1 MLMQNNI
8 FKFKTLADVMQK
20 KSDAF
25 TFIRLFAALLVLYA
39 HSYHIFGLGADP
51 LSRRIG
57 FYTGTLAVYIFFTIS
72 GFFILQSAIKRT
84 FIEYTVARLAR
95 IFPGLIVANIIT
107 IAFIIPVA
115 EKLSILDFISKSS
128 SWEFI
133 KTNSLLETV
142 TFTLPD
148 VFVNHPDQAIN
159 GSLWTLPVEVR
170 AYISSLLIV
179 ALGITVTR
187 ARYNAS
193 FILLVLVNSLFPEF
207 FKNIFPIPGSVGLI
221 FFFSI
226 GGLLYINRNHIPISP
241 LLTIIGIGGVFYY
254 RGNLNSLLLPVLV
267 AYIIISIGY
276 LLGFIKFFNLK
287 HDYSYGLYLYAY
299 PVSQMS
305 FSLLSEYGFVIYF
318 IFISC
323 VTFAVAILSWHCVE
337 KPIANFARVKIVPY
351 LSSLAKRYNMINV
364 RDNL

>member
-8 FKFKTLADVMQK
+8 FKFKMLADVMQN

-25 TFIRLFAALLVLYA
+25 TFIRFFAALLVLYA

-51 LSRRIG
+51 LSSRIG

-84 FIEYTVARLAR
+84 FIEYTVARLTR

-107 IAFIIPVA
+107 IFIIIPAA
-115 EKLSILDFISKSS
+115 EKLYILDFISKTS
-128 SWEFI
+128 SWEYI
-133 KTNSLLETV
+133 KTNSFLETV
-142 TFTLPD
+142 IFTLPGI
-148 VFVNHPDQAIN
+148 FVNHPDQAIN

-170 AYISSLLIV
+170 AYISSLFFV

-187 ARYNAS
+187 ARYNAA
-193 FILLVLVNSLFPEF
+193 FILLILINSLFPDF
-207 FKNIFPIPGSVGLI
+207 FKNIFPIPGTLSLM
-221 FFFSI
+221 FFFCI
-226 GGLLYINRNHIPISP
+226 GGLLYINRNHIPVSP
-241 LLTIIGIGGVFYY
+241 LLTLVSLGLLIYY
-254 RGNLNSLLLPVLV
+254 RNHLNSLLIPILV
-267 AYIIISIGY
+267 GYIIISIGY
-276 LLGFIKFFNLK
+276 LLGFIRLLNLK

-299 PVSQMS
+299 PVSQLS
-305 FSLLSEYGFVIYF
+305 FSLLSERGFAIYF
-318 IFISC
+318 VFICC

-337 KPIANFARVKIVPY
+337 KPIASFARVRIVPY
-351 LSSLAKRYNMINV
+351 LSSLAKRFNMINV